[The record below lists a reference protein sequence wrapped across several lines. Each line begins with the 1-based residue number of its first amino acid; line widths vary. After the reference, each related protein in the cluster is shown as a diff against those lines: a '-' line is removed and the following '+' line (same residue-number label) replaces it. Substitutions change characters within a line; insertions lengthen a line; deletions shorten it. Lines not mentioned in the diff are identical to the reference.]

1 VAAGCWRAHIR
12 LAGKGWG
19 YMPEISSSGRESR
32 PGPAAW
38 PGVLR
43 GALPKPLTSFIGRER
58 ELAQAK
64 RLLKDS
70 RLLTLTGPGGSGK
83 TRLCIA
89 LAAEV
94 AAEYPDG
101 VFFIPLAPVRDP
113 GLVPST
119 IAQGIGLQDARDRP
133 LMDHLVSQ
141 LRGRQ
146 MLLVLDNFE
155 HLLLGA
161 SVVTQLLSGTSG
173 TRILVSSRSSLR
185 VSGEQE
191 CPVPPLAVP
200 DPDTRPSPESL
211 AACESVRLFAE
222 RAVAAVPG
230 FTVTEQ
236 NAPVIAEI
244 ARRLDGLPLAI
255 ELAAARIKL
264 LPPEAILPRLE
275 HSLGLLT
282 GGSRDL
288 PDRQQ
293 TLRGTIAW
301 SHDLLSDGTRRLL
314 AACSAFAGGAS
325 LEGIETVCGPVM
337 DPGLRV
343 LDGVAELVD
352 QSLLRQVRG
361 SAPSP
366 RYAMLETVREYAAER
381 LDHLAG
387 ADRVRAAHA
396 AFFLVLVETGRP
408 RTGGLAT
415 KEWLE
420 RVEVEHNNIRA
431 ALAWHREHDPS
442 AALRLAASMAA
453 FWSLRGHHTEG
464 RQRLAEVLALV
475 PGKSV
480 ARVSALNGAGWLAL
494 DQGDYA
500 EASGLFD
507 EGIGLAQALGDT
519 VGEGIATVYLGRCK
533 LSSLQ
538 IAEAVP
544 DVERAAALLSQTGD
558 RPAIALTMFYSALA
572 ALLTGRPEAAC
583 DLFARCVA
591 AAASLGLVPLTAR
604 ARAMLSYPLLDR
616 GDVPAARAALAEG
629 IPLAAQVGD
638 RWFVQ
643 IGLGACIGLAVK
655 TGRPRLALRLA
666 GAADAYRDSNEFS
679 LPVPIAGIID
689 QWLAPARASAGA
701 EAGRL
706 IAEGRRLTPEEAVEL
721 ALRSEPEEARGPGPR
736 QTLTPRE
743 AEVATLV
750 ARGLT
755 NREIAAQL
763 FLSVRTVEVHVD
775 HILTK
780 LGYRTRTQLAAWA
793 HKEGLLPENQQIRS
807 R

>member
-1 VAAGCWRAHIR
+1 
-12 LAGKGWG
+12 
-19 YMPEISSSGRESR
+19 MPEVSSGAGGPRPES
-32 PGPAAW
+32 AAW
-38 PGVLR
+38 PGALR

-64 RLLKDS
+64 RLLQDS
-70 RLLTLTGPGGSGK
+70 YLLTLTGPGGSGK

-101 VFFIPLAPVRDP
+101 VFFVPLAPIRDP

-133 LMDHLVSQ
+133 LMEHLVSQ

-155 HLLLGA
+155 HLLPGA
-161 SVVTQLLSGTSG
+161 SVVAQLLSGTSAL
-173 TRILVSSRSSLR
+173 RILVSSRSSLR

-200 DPDTRPSPESL
+200 DPDTRPTVGSL

-222 RAVAAVPG
+222 RGAAAVPG
-230 FTVTEQ
+230 FTLTEQ
-236 NAPVIAEI
+236 NAPVVAEI
-244 ARRLDGLPLAI
+244 VRRLDGLPLAI
-255 ELAAARIKL
+255 ELAAARVKL

-282 GGSRDL
+282 GGSRDM

-301 SHDLLSDGTRRLL
+301 SYDLLSDGARRLL
-314 AACSAFAGGAS
+314 AACSVCAGGAS
-325 LEGIETVCGPVM
+325 LEVIETVCGSVM
-337 DPGLRV
+337 DLGLPV

-366 RYAMLETVREYAAER
+366 PRYAMLETVREYAAEQ
-381 LDHLAG
+381 LDHLPQ
-387 ADRVRAAHA
+387 ADRIRSAHA
-396 AFFLVLVETGRP
+396 AFFLALVETGRP

-420 RVEVEHNNIRA
+420 RVEAEHNNVRA
-431 ALAWHREHDPS
+431 ALAWHREHDPP

-475 PGKSV
+475 PGQSV

-500 EASGLFD
+500 IASRLLG
-507 EGIGLAQALGDT
+507 ESIGLAQALGDT

-538 IAEAVP
+538 IAEGC
-544 DVERAAALLSQTGD
+544 RTSN
-558 RPAIALTMFYSALA
+558 
-572 ALLTGRPEAAC
+572 
-583 DLFARCVA
+583 
-591 AAASLGLVPLTAR
+591 
-604 ARAMLSYPLLDR
+604 
-616 GDVPAARAALAEG
+616 VPAR
-629 IPLAAQVGD
+629 
-638 RWFVQ
+638 
-643 IGLGACIGLAVK
+643 
-655 TGRPRLALRLA
+655 
-666 GAADAYRDSNEFS
+666 
-679 LPVPIAGIID
+679 
-689 QWLAPARASAGA
+689 
-701 EAGRL
+701 
-706 IAEGRRLTPEEAVEL
+706 
-721 ALRSEPEEARGPGPR
+721 
-736 QTLTPRE
+736 
-743 AEVATLV
+743 
-750 ARGLT
+750 
-755 NREIAAQL
+755 
-763 FLSVRTVEVHVD
+763 
-775 HILTK
+775 
-780 LGYRTRTQLAAWA
+780 
-793 HKEGLLPENQQIRS
+793 
-807 R
+807 